1 MKKNNKNIGMKQR
14 VRVLETGQLGTVTDQ
29 QLMKRDGVLHRY
41 MQVLL
46 DKQPHLDRWFWDDQ
60 LAGTRETCRVT
71 LEDDTNTYR
80 MDITRNHENGDYGI
94 HIHSKRDDNTKHVGD
109 LSFRLV
115 RLMLEA
121 MGATPE
127 DLIKVITG
135 EMTVLATPRRM
146 R

>member
-1 MKKNNKNIGMKQR
+1 MKRMNKNIGMRQR
-14 VRVLETGQLGTVTDQ
+14 VRVLETGQMGTVTDQ

-41 MQVLL
+41 MQVRL

-60 LAGTRETCRVT
+60 VGGTKETCRVT

-80 MDITRNHENGDYGI
+80 MDITRNHENGDYDI

-127 DLIKVITG
+127 DLMRVITG